1 MYASDADSLDMVG
14 PDRFS
19 SNFFCRICGILFATG
34 YRRGFQM
41 NESKVIELRR
51 DLGLWGAISIVVGT
65 VIGSGIFLVP
75 RAMVLRVGSPSMVF
89 VVWVF
94 GGLLSLCGA
103 LSYAEL
109 AAAMPEAGGE
119 YVYLREAYGPLW
131 GFLYGW
137 TQMWVAKSGSIA
149 TLATAFFYYLTNF
162 FPLLDGVF
170 YTVPLPLGA
179 HGAPL
184 DLRYGQLLAMALILF
199 LAGVNY
205 FGVKLGGE
213 VQIIVTAVKVF
224 LIAFI
229 VVAGLG
235 FGTAHAPA
243 PAAAPH
249 PLTIAGFFAALVA
262 ALWAY
267 DGWNNVS
274 MVASEIRQPQRSLP
288 LALIAGTLAV
298 IAIYLAANAAYFH
311 VLSAPQVGA
320 SERVAADMMRHAWAA
335 LGSPCG
341 FHRRHDQYFRGAQR
355 LHSLRRAGALRDG
368 AGPPLL
374 CSRGPVNAA
383 YHTPGVSILALSVWS
398 ALLVLSGRYEQLFT
412 YVIFASWIL
421 YGMTTA
427 AVIVLRRKRP
437 DLPRPYKTLAYPVL
451 PVLFVL
457 VAILLVLST
466 LFDSPR
472 ESLLGLGFIFLGLPF
487 YYYWRTRRA

>member
-1 MYASDADSLDMVG
+1 MKND
-14 PDRFS
+14 
-19 SNFFCRICGILFATG
+19 
-34 YRRGFQM
+34 
-41 NESKVIELRR
+41 SKVIELRR
-51 DLGLWGAISIVVGT
+51 DLGLWGAVSIVIGT

-75 RAMVLRVGSPSMVF
+75 RAMVLRVGTPSMVF

-94 GGLLSLCGA
+94 GGLLTLCGA

-119 YVYLREAYGPLW
+119 YVYLREAYGPVW

-149 TLATAFFYYLTNF
+149 TLATGFFYYLTTF
-162 FPLLDGVF
+162 FPHLDGVF

-184 DLRYGQLLAMALILF
+184 DLRYGQLFAMALILF

-205 FGVKLGGE
+205 FGVKVGGE
-213 VQIIVTAVKVF
+213 LQIIVTIVKVL
-224 LIAFI
+224 LITFI
-229 VVAGLG
+229 IIAGLG
-235 FGTAHAPA
+235 FGKSHAETQA
-243 PAAAPH
+243 VTTH
-249 PLTIAGFFAALVA
+249 SLTVAGFFAALVA

-274 MVASEIRQPQRSLP
+274 MVASEIRRPQRSLP
-288 LALIAGTLAV
+288 IALIGGTLAV
-298 IAIYLAANAAYFH
+298 IAIYLTANAAYFH
-311 VLSAPQVGA
+311 VLSAQQVGA
-320 SERVAADMMRHAWAA
+320 SERVAADMMRRVVGQWGGAAVSVAAMISIFAA
-335 LGSPCG
+335 LNGSILS
-341 FHRRHDQYFRGAQR
+341 GAR
-355 LHSLRRAGALRDG
+355 VPYAMARDG
-368 AGPPLL
+368 RFFSAVG
-374 CSRGPVNAA
+374 RVNAA
-383 YHTPGVSILALSVWS
+383 YHTPGVSILALSAWS

-457 VAILLVLST
+457 VAISLVLST

-472 ESLLGLGFIFLGLPF
+472 ESLLGLAIIFLGLPF
-487 YYYWRTRRA
+487 YFHWRRLRT